1 MLCPTCSW
9 NQKLSLSER
18 KEMALSLP
26 FHEHSVCDSC
36 GFYMYMSYSGI
47 KTSSD
52 MGIIQYY
59 VQREDEQGLFQL
71 NILPHEKEKYLL

>member
-9 NQKLSLSER
+9 NQKLTIAER
-18 KEMALSLP
+18 KKMALSMP
-26 FHEHSVCDSC
+26 FHEHSVCDGC
-36 GFYMYMSYSGI
+36 GIYMYMSYSGI
-47 KTSSD
+47 KTSFE
-52 MGIIQYY
+52 MGTIEYH